1 MRSNQ
6 RISHRWASNV
16 FAPLSNSR
24 SAKSRVRSASQGYIL
39 ANAQNTS
46 KGPVGNS
53 PFGIGPA
60 EEFCLR
66 LCCATTLF
74 DVSRWRTRSRTA
86 RAPMLH
92 RCGARRDRILFRM
105 ATCGISLFTE
115 SAFPWSVDADR
126 LWSSG
131 LICVLRPVSSPKHER
146 YRDRDCSPVHGLLC
160 LPWTRS
166 ILDRRPAVWTT
177 YARIH
182 RLLRTRKVAGRA
194 RPKQS
199 SSAPGHSQRVRA
211 PPATNTEFVPIN
223 ALVAQCSVR
232 CARAASTVRGDR
244 RAAGR
249 DCIWMES
256 PRVRS
261 SLRPGPR
268 WHRHRSPCP

>member
-24 SAKSRVRSASQGYIL
+24 SAKSRVRSASQGYIP

-92 RCGARRDRILFRM
+92 RCGSRRDRILFRM
-105 ATCGISLFTE
+105 ATCGISLFAE

-182 RLLRTRKVAGRA
+182 RLLRTRKVAGRHG
-194 RPKQS
+194 QS
-199 SSAPGHSQRVRA
+199 RVVQLRGHSQRVRA

-223 ALVAQCSVR
+223 AHVARTDSGFAPNRQCAHRESEAPQDSAVV
-232 CARAASTVRGDR
+232 AVSPATR
-244 RAAGR
+244 RA
-249 DCIWMES
+249 
-256 PRVRS
+256 
-261 SLRPGPR
+261 PG
-268 WHRHRSPCP
+268 